1 MIHAYTEAAPPRRHA
16 PAPAYVLPWR
26 RTLRVWSGLACLCAS
41 LVAVANPALPWFD
54 GERPNAQA
62 LAAVALLQAA
72 GSQGLE
78 PADYDARRLGLAVQQ
93 AQHSAATDGPQRGQL
108 DYALTQAVTRFMSD
122 LSQGRIVPARIG
134 ENFASTR
141 RSAADVG
148 ALLQSALPGIGV
160 DALARQL
167 AQQTPM
173 AQAMAEA
180 LRHYQTLGQHPA
192 WAAPLPAPGGGKL
205 VAGQAYAGLDT
216 LTRRLQA
223 LGDLDPAMPAPP
235 LVDAP
240 LVMAIE
246 RFQLRHGLLV
256 DGVVGRNTLRQL
268 DVTPQQRAH
277 QIALTMERMRW
288 TPLLQAPR
296 MIVVNVPEF
305 VLRAYEV
312 QQGQIDVKLTM
323 NVIVGKSLD
332 TRTPLFD
339 EDMRFI
345 EFSPYWNVP
354 RSIAHKELVP
364 RLRTEPAY
372 FTQQGFEFVTSAG
385 QVVDILDDDQLD
397 AVMAGSSRI
406 RQRPGPRNALGDIK
420 FIFPNN
426 NAIFLHH
433 TPTPRLFASP
443 RRDFSH
449 GCVRVE
455 APVALALF
463 VLQDDPDW
471 TEQRIRDA
479 MGAGRSRTIRLRQQ
493 IPVLLAYHTVVVK
506 EGMVFFLAD
515 LYGHDAT
522 LAQALQERSGS
533 LRHTAIPDYGLR

>member
-1 MIHAYTEAAPPRRHA
+1 MWA
-16 PAPAYVLPWR
+16 
-26 RTLRVWSGLACLCAS
+26 GLACLCAS
-41 LVAVANPALPWFD
+41 LTSFAEPALLWFE

-62 LAAVALLQAA
+62 LAAVVLLQSAA
-72 GSQGLE
+72 TQGLE
-78 PADYDARRLGLAVQQ
+78 PADYDAQRLVLAVQQ
-93 AQHSAATDGPQRGQL
+93 AHLSPVPTGPQRSQF
-108 DYALTQAVTRFMSD
+108 DIALTQAVQRYMSD
-122 LSQGRIVPARIG
+122 LSRGRIVPARIG
-134 ENFASTR
+134 EKFAPTPRSTT
-141 RSAADVG
+141 DVG
-148 ALLQSALPGIGV
+148 ALLQSAVPGIGV

-173 AQAMAEA
+173 AQQLGEA
-180 LRHYQTLGQHPA
+180 LRHYQALGQHPA
-192 WAAPLPAPGGGKL
+192 WAAPLPAPAGGKL
-205 VAGQAYAGLDT
+205 VAGQLYAGLGV
-216 LTRRLQA
+216 LTRRLQV
-223 LGDLDPAMPAPP
+223 LGDLDPAMPAP
-235 LVDAP
+235 LVVDAP
-240 LVMAIE
+240 LVTAIE
-246 RFQLRHGLLV
+246 RFQQRHGLLV
-256 DGVVGRNTLRQL
+256 DGVVGRNTLGQL
-268 DVTPQQRAH
+268 DVTPHQRAR

-312 QQGQIDVKLTM
+312 HQGQIDVKLTM
-323 NVIVGKSLD
+323 NIIVGKALD

-364 RLRTEPAY
+364 RLRLEPAY
-372 FTQQGFEFVTSAG
+372 FTQQEFEFVTDTG
-385 QVVDILDDDQLD
+385 KVVDTLDDAHLE
-397 AVMAGSSRI
+397 AVMAGSWRI

-426 NAIFLHH
+426 DAIFLHH
-433 TPTPRLFASP
+433 TPTPQLFARP

-455 APVALALF
+455 APVALANF
-463 VLQDDPDW
+463 VLQGDPDW

-479 MGAGRSRTIRLRQQ
+479 MAAGQSRTIRLRQP
-493 IPVLLAYHTVVVK
+493 IPVLLAYSTVVVK
-506 EGMVFFLAD
+506 EGMVFFLDD

-522 LAQALQERSGS
+522 LAQALQQRSRS
-533 LRHTAIPDYGLR
+533 LRHATIPDNGLR